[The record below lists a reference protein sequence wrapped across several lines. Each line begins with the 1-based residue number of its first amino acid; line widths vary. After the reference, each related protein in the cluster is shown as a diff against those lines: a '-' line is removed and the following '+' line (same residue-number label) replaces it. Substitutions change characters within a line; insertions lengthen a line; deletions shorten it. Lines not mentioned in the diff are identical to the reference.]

1 MSKPTHNTVLI
12 VAGGRGTRMG
22 SERPKQ
28 FLPLVG
34 RPVLMHTIEAF
45 DRWDNTSDLL
55 LVLPADQRA
64 TWQQLCE
71 AHAFRR
77 PHRVVSGGV
86 TRFHSVLNG
95 LRALPTT
102 SGLIA
107 VHDGV
112 RPLVSPSVIAACFAT
127 AEAYGAAIPVLPM
140 IESVRQIDAD
150 GRSRPIDREQL
161 RIVQTPQVFRA
172 DVLRAA
178 YLQPYDPRFTD
189 DASVVEASGAPIHLV
204 PGNRENIKLTTPMD
218 LALAEVLMKGED

>member
-1 MSKPTHNTVLI
+1 MSKPTPHTVLI

-22 SERPKQ
+22 SEQPKQ
-28 FLPLVG
+28 FLPLAG
-34 RPVLMHTIEAF
+34 RPILMHTIEAF

-55 LVLPADQRA
+55 LVLPADQRD

-77 PHRVVSGGV
+77 PHRVVSGGA

-95 LRALPTT
+95 LRALPATG
-102 SGLIA
+102 GLIA

-112 RPLVSPSVIAACFAT
+112 RPLVSPSVIAACFAA
-127 AEAYGAAIPVLPM
+127 AENYGAAIPVLPM
-140 IESVRQIDAD
+140 IESVRQVDAD
-150 GRSRPIDREQL
+150 GRSHSIGREQL

>member
-1 MSKPTHNTVLI
+1 MPHTVLI
-12 VAGGRGTRMG
+12 VAGGRGARMG
-22 SERPKQ
+22 SEQPKQ
-28 FLPLVG
+28 FLSLAG
-34 RPVLMHTIEAF
+34 RPILMHTIEAF
-45 DRWDNTSDLL
+45 DRWDNTSELL
-55 LVLPADQRA
+55 LVLPADQRD

-77 PHRVVSGGV
+77 PHRVVSGGA

-140 IESVRQIDAD
+140 IESVRQVDAD
-150 GRSRPIDREQL
+150 GRSHPIDREQL

-172 DVLRAA
+172 DILRAA
-178 YLQPYDPRFTD
+178 YLRPYDPRFTD
-189 DASVVEASGAPIHLV
+189 DASVVEASGVPIHLV